1 MTLRTPRERFLQTV
15 CFEIG
20 GLALA
25 TPLYAVLTGTHGSE
39 GLAVV
44 VVLALAV
51 MIWSPLH
58 NGLWDWIEHRRTG
71 RVASDR
77 PHVQRIAHAL
87 SHEAT
92 SLVVTLPVLMV
103 LGGHDLRTALLL
115 DLGLTLFYAGYA
127 YVFHVIYDRLRPV
140 HPPRRP
146 ALRF

>member
-1 MTLRTPRERFLQTV
+1 MTLRSPRERILQTV

-25 TPLYAVLTGTHGSE
+25 TPLYAALTGTHGSE

-44 VVLALAV
+44 AVLALAV

-58 NGLWDWIEHRRTG
+58 NSLWDWIEHRRTG

-77 PHVQRIAHAL
+77 PQAQRIAHAL
-87 SHEAT
+87 SHEVT
-92 SLVVTLPVLMV
+92 SLVVTLPVLMI
-103 LGGHDLRTALLL
+103 LGGHDLWTALLL

-140 HPPRRP
+140 RREV
-146 ALRF
+146 RT